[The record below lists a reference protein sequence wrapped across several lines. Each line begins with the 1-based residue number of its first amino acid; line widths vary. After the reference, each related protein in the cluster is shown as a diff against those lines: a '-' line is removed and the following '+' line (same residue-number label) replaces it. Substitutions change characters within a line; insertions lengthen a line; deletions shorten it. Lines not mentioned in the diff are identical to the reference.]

1 MMNTYQLFLGRDIPT
16 GGTVTDEMMQEFITS
31 TLDNTFDGYSL
42 QAVDGVWKGIHED
55 TVCVSICTN
64 RKDLV
69 YKVASVYKNKFRQDS
84 VGIQVLPAMEF
95 V

>member
-1 MMNTYQLFLGRDIPT
+1 MLNTYQLFLGRDIPS
-16 GGTVTDEMMQEFITS
+16 GGTVTDEMMQEFIAS
-31 TLDNTFDGYSL
+31 TLDTTFDGYTL

-55 TVCVSICTN
+55 TTLVSVCTD

-69 YKVASVYKNKFRQDS
+69 LKVAKVYKNKFHQDS
-84 VGIQVLPAMEF
+84 VAIQQLPAMDF